1 MHLENEAWTRGR
13 GGWHGPGDLL
23 VFYAETAG
31 GTRQTWAKH
40 NPRPPGSLFFPQGPE
55 KEMDAI
61 QAKEEVK
68 KAQEEDEDDMLMG
81 RFSGRENSFKA
92 FHRRNEF

>member
-1 MHLENEAWTRGR
+1 MLTPSQPSESII
-13 GGWHGPGDLL
+13 PGHRVLC
-23 VFYAETAG
+23 F
-31 GTRQTWAKH
+31 
-40 NPRPPGSLFFPQGPE
+40 SPQGPE

-61 QAKEEVK
+61 QAKEEVN

-81 RFSGRENSFKA
+81 RFSGRENSFRG